1 MLLSRIGLAQKLIL
15 LKDVKLEG
23 GEVALDLLIV
33 LLSMKVAFTRYV
45 NEAAILRLLYLLI
58 QS

>member
-1 MLLSRIGLAQKLIL
+1 MLLSRICLAQKLIL

>member
-1 MLLSRIGLAQKLIL
+1 MLLSRICLAQKLIL

-23 GEVALDLLIV
+23 GEVSLDLLIV